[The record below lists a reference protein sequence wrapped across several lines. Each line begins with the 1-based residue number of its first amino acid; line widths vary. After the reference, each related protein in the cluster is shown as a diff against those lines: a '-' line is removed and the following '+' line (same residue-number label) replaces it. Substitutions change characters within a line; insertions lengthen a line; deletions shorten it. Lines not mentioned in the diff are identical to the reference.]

1 MRVAGRTAFGRTA
14 KVAVGVTTLSLLTFA
29 VTAPGSAAPSAP
41 AQAAP
46 FDAGTGSAI
55 AIAYKLNPIFGNLS
69 FGITAGESVAGHQN
83 TGSSAQSK
91 AINLGVIG
99 VTLAA
104 EGCEGDDP
112 TLPRENQPQ
121 PVIVNADDEGAA
133 AGKSASLGGVINMSA
148 SANHD
153 PLARAVTSVAPL
165 GDVGSVF
172 VNGGTSTASSGVVS
186 PGVREA
192 RAITELADVQLL
204 GGLVSLRG
212 MRWEAIQTTGATT
225 TNSGTFTLGSLNLLG
240 VPIPLPTD
248 ALGQLRVLAD
258 TLGALGLTVTPPAT
272 RVEQGIVFVDPLTI
286 GIIPAALRD
295 GIIGPILSAGQ
306 DIRAALVT
314 ALFNLGCGHD
324 PDIFGN
330 NAETAVTVLDLA
342 LATISG
348 AGRLTVELGGVQA
361 TTSEISEFSGLGV
374 VPDLAN
380 TPNVPSV
387 NLPPI
392 DLGDTGLNGSPL
404 VLNDPGDLTG
414 ANTPEPIAD
423 LGDGERGGVLLGVA
437 GGGLLLL
444 LLTAELDRRKMRRA
458 QREILLEA

>member
-1 MRVAGRTAFGRTA
+1 MRVAGRSAFGRTA
-14 KVAVGVTTLSLLTFA
+14 KVAVGVTTLTLLTLA
-29 VTAPGSAAPSAP
+29 ITSPGSAAPGAP
-41 AQAAP
+41 AQTP
-46 FDAGTGSAI
+46 GFSAGTGSAI
-55 AIAYKLNPIFGNLS
+55 AIAYKVNPIFGNLS

-104 EGCEGDDP
+104 EGCEGADP
-112 TLPRENQPQ
+112 TLPAESQPQ

-133 AGKSASLGGVINMSA
+133 AGKTASLGGLISMSA

-153 PLARAVTSVAPL
+153 PLSRAITTVAAL
-165 GDVGSVF
+165 GDLGSVF

-192 RAITELADVQLL
+192 RAVTELGDVQLL
-204 GGLVSLRG
+204 GGLITLKG

-225 TNSGTFTLGSLNLLG
+225 TSSGTFTLGSLNLLG
-240 VPIPLPTD
+240 LPIPLPTD
-248 ALGQLRVLAD
+248 SLGQLKVLAD
-258 TLGALGLTVTPPAT
+258 TLNALGLTVTAPT
-272 RVEQGIVFVDPLTI
+272 SRVEQGIVFVDPLTI

-295 GIIGPILSAGQ
+295 GILAPILSGAQ
-306 DIRAALVT
+306 NIREQLVAALF
-314 ALFNLGCGHD
+314 ALGCGGD

-342 LATISG
+342 LATVTG
-348 AGRLTVELGGVQA
+348 AGRFTVELGGVQA
-361 TTSEISEFSGLGV
+361 TTSEITGFSGLGV
-374 VPDLAN
+374 VPALPS
-380 TPNVPSV
+380 TPILPGVSV
-387 NLPPI
+387 PPI
-392 DLGDTGLNGSPL
+392 DLGLGNTGVPP

-414 ANTPEPIAD
+414 AATPKPIAD
-423 LGDGERGGVLLGVA
+423 LDDGERGGVLLGVA
-437 GGGLLLL
+437 AGGLLLL

-458 QREILLEA
+458 QRDILLEA